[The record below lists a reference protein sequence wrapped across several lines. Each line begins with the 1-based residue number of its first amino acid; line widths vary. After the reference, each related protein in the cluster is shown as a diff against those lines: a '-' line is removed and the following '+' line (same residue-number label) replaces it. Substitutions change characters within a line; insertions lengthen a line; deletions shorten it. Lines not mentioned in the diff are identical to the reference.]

1 VLINTAVA
9 PICVTPTDPC
19 VSPVAVACDPGLTCD
34 SSSGAAL
41 CVCKRCVPNGLVD
54 TLCYNGE
61 PTYKCDWA
69 TCQLVPNPACKPD
82 PCATLNCKA
91 TEICMNMGNVAA
103 APVCIP
109 RNPCSPNPCTDASTV
124 CIANPAIATVSASVG
139 AVGAS
144 GGANALVGAA
154 AYLCVKKPTTTPTC
168 NPNPCHNG
176 GVCVT
181 GAAASTGTTTTVVA
195 GLKCVCQPGF
205 SGPFC
210 DDLVCNNCATATS
223 GQCRS
228 PYPVLTAGAG
238 STVMQTCVCA
248 DARYTGAVCNVA
260 NSGTD
265 GTISPNISLAT
276 SDSNGAVASISGP
289 AGSTFTVTGGTL
301 PPVSINAFASNTIV
315 IDINR
320 LDGTGT
326 ANPGP
331 LPAGTFAFV
340 IVCSSVFVPGPSPT
354 VNLVD
359 TTGMQDNKV
368 VCAGINGA
376 ATVPANTWV
385 APNCWNITLCHA
397 STYAVG
403 NTMTANGAAT
413 FSVGAIGL
421 GLFMLV

>member
-1 VLINTAVA
+1 
-9 PICVTPTDPC
+9 
-19 VSPVAVACDPGLTCD
+19 
-34 SSSGAAL
+34 
-41 CVCKRCVPNGLVD
+41 
-54 TLCYNGE
+54 
-61 PTYKCDWA
+61 
-69 TCQLVPNPACKPD
+69 
-82 PCATLNCKA
+82 
-91 TEICMNMGNVAA
+91 
-103 APVCIP
+103 
-109 RNPCSPNPCTDASTV
+109 
-124 CIANPAIATVSASVG
+124 
-139 AVGAS
+139 
-144 GGANALVGAA
+144 
-154 AYLCVKKPTTTPTC
+154 
-168 NPNPCHNG
+168 
-176 GVCVT
+176 
-181 GAAASTGTTTTVVA
+181 
-195 GLKCVCQPGF
+195 
-205 SGPFC
+205 
-210 DDLVCNNCATATS
+210 
-223 GQCRS
+223 
-228 PYPVLTAGAG
+228 
-238 STVMQTCVCA
+238 
-248 DARYTGAVCNVA
+248 VCNVA